1 MREDDDVAFDEFF
14 AATFQRV
21 VGQVYAMIGDLAEA
35 EDAVQEAYARAWQR
49 WPRYRTLDDPEAWV
63 RVVAYRIAV
72 SAWRKAA
79 NRLVA
84 HRRAGAV
91 AHVPSLGPEH
101 VALVAALRRISP
113 DQRRVIVLHHLVGLS
128 VDEVAAEVGVS
139 AGTVKSRLARG
150 RAALAPGLSETTPP
164 GADPSTTPARR
175 GKERS
180 KHA

>member
-1 MREDDDVAFDEFF
+1 MREGDEVTFDDFF

-21 VGQVYAMIGDLAEA
+21 VGQVYAMTGHLAEA

-49 WPRYRTLDDPEAWV
+49 WSRYSGLDDPEAWV

-72 SAWRKAA
+72 SAWRKTA

-84 HRRAGAV
+84 HRRAV
-91 AHVPSLGPEH
+91 AGEYVPGLRPEH
-101 VALVAALRRISP
+101 VALVEALRRISP
-113 DQRRVIVLHHLVGLS
+113 NQRRVVVLHHLVGLS
-128 VDEVAAEVGVS
+128 VDEVAAEIGIS

-150 RAALAPGLSETTPP
+150 RAALAPVLSETTPS
-164 GADPSTTPARR
+164 GADASTATTRR

-180 KHA
+180 QHA

>member
-1 MREDDDVAFDEFF
+1 MREGDDVAFDEFF

-21 VGQVYAMIGDLAEA
+21 VGQVYAMTGNLAEA
-35 EDAVQEAYARAWQR
+35 EDAVQEAFARAWQR
-49 WPRYRTLDDPEAWV
+49 WPGHKALDNPEAWV

-84 HRRAGAV
+84 HRRAAAV
-91 AHVPSLGPEH
+91 EYVPSLGPEH
-101 VALVAALRRISP
+101 VALVEALRRISS

-150 RAALAPGLSETTPP
+150 RAALTPGLSETTPP
-164 GADPSTTPARR
+164 GADPSTATTRR
-175 GKERS
+175 RKERS
-180 KHA
+180 QHV